1 MIERLEEARRRY
13 DEVTSELSQ
22 PDAVSNPRR
31 LADLGRELARLEKPA
46 QLFTEIGG
54 AADRVAEARELLES
68 PDKELAALALEEL
81 SEAEAILGDLE
92 EQAVEVLVSEDPDD
106 LRNAIVEVRAG
117 TGGDEAALFAGELIR
132 MYVRYAE
139 RLGFDVETL
148 GASET
153 GIGGMKEGILRI
165 QGEGVFGAFR
175 FESGVHRVQR
185 VPATEASGRI
195 HTSAASVAVLPEAE
209 EVDIEIPASDLRVDV
224 MRSSGHGGQ
233 SVNTTDSAVRITH
246 LPTGITVSMQDEKS
260 QLQNRVKAMQVLR
273 ARVMEQERERQAAE
287 RGEARREQIGTGDR
301 SEKVRTY
308 NFPQDRVTDHRIGMT
323 IHNLESILDGDLD
336 RLIKALREELR
347 QARLMDVADG
357 YSA

>member
-22 PDAVSNPRR
+22 PDAASDPRR

-46 QLFTEIGG
+46 QLFTEMGG
-54 AADRVAEARELLES
+54 AAGRVAEARELLES

-81 SEAEAILGDLE
+81 SEAEAILRDLE

-117 TGGDEAALFAGELIR
+117 TGGDEAALFAGDLIR

-139 RLGFDVETL
+139 RRGFDVETL

-209 EVDIEIPASDLRVDV
+209 EVDIEIPASDLRIDV

-246 LPTGITVSMQDEKS
+246 LPTNITVSMQDEKS

-273 ARVMEQERERQAAE
+273 ARVLEQERERQAAE
-287 RGEARREQIGTGDR
+287 RGEARREQIGSGDR

-323 IHNLESILDGDLD
+323 IHNLDSILDGDLD

-347 QARLMDVADG
+347 QARLMGVADG
-357 YSA
+357 YSD

>member
-22 PDAVSNPRR
+22 PNAVSDPRR

-46 QLFTEIGG
+46 QLFTEMGG
-54 AADRVAEARELLES
+54 AAGRVSEARELLES

-81 SEAEAILGDLE
+81 SEAEAILRDLE

-117 TGGDEAALFAGELIR
+117 TGGDEAALFAGDLIR

-209 EVDIEIPASDLRVDV
+209 EVDIEIPASDLRIDV

-246 LPTGITVSMQDEKS
+246 LPTNITVSMQDEKS

-273 ARVMEQERERQAAE
+273 ARVLEQERERQAAE
-287 RGEARREQIGTGDR
+287 RGEARREQIGSGDR

-323 IHNLESILDGDLD
+323 IHNLDSILDGDLD

-347 QARLMDVADG
+347 QARLMGVVDG
-357 YSA
+357 YSD

>member
-22 PDAVSNPRR
+22 PDAASDPRR

-46 QLFTEIGG
+46 QLFTEIGS
-54 AADRVAEARELLES
+54 AADRVTEARELLES

-81 SEAEAILGDLE
+81 SEAEPVLRELE
-92 EQAVEVLVSEDPDD
+92 ELAVEVLISEDPDD

-117 TGGDEAALFAGELIR
+117 TGGDEAALFAGDLIR

-209 EVDIEIPASDLRVDV
+209 EVDIEISASDLRIDV

-246 LPTGITVSMQDEKS
+246 LPTNITVSMQDEKS

-273 ARVMEQERERQAAE
+273 ARVLEQERERQAAE
-287 RGEARREQIGTGDR
+287 RGEARREQIGSGDR

-323 IHNLESILDGDLD
+323 IHNLDSILDGDLD

-347 QARLMDVADG
+347 QARLMGVADG
-357 YSA
+357 YSG

>member
-22 PDAVSNPRR
+22 PDAASDPRR

-46 QLFTEIGG
+46 QLFTEMGG
-54 AADRVAEARELLES
+54 AAGRVAEARELLAS

-81 SEAEAILGDLE
+81 SEAEAILCDLE

-117 TGGDEAALFAGELIR
+117 TGGDEAALFAGDLIR

-153 GIGGMKEGILRI
+153 GIGGMKEGILPI
-165 QGEGVFGAFR
+165 QGQGVFGAFR

-209 EVDIEIPASDLRVDV
+209 EVDIEIPASDLRIDV

-246 LPTGITVSMQDEKS
+246 LPTNITVSMQDEKS

-273 ARVMEQERERQAAE
+273 ARVLEQERERQAAE
-287 RGEARREQIGTGDR
+287 RGEARREQIGSGDR

-323 IHNLESILDGDLD
+323 IHNLDSILDGDLD

-347 QARLMDVADG
+347 QARLMGVVDG
-357 YSA
+357 YSD

>member
-54 AADRVAEARELLES
+54 AVDRVAEARELLES

>member
-22 PDAVSNPRR
+22 PDAASDPRR
-31 LADLGRELARLEKPA
+31 LANLGRELARLEKPA
-46 QLFTEIGG
+46 QLFTEMGG
-54 AADRVAEARELLES
+54 AAGRVAEARELLES

-81 SEAEAILGDLE
+81 SEAEAILRDLE

-117 TGGDEAALFAGELIR
+117 IGGDEAALFAGDLIR

-209 EVDIEIPASDLRVDV
+209 EVDIEIPASDLRIDV

-246 LPTGITVSMQDEKS
+246 LPTNITVSMQDEKS

-273 ARVMEQERERQAAE
+273 ARVLEQERERQAAE
-287 RGEARREQIGTGDR
+287 RGEARREQIGSGDR

-323 IHNLESILDGDLD
+323 IHNLDSILDGDLD

-347 QARLMDVADG
+347 QARLMGVVDG
-357 YSA
+357 YSD

>member
-22 PDAVSNPRR
+22 PDAASDPRR

-46 QLFTEIGG
+46 QLFTEIGN

-81 SEAEAILGDLE
+81 SEAEPVLRELE
-92 EQAVEVLVSEDPDD
+92 EQAVEVLISEDPDD

-117 TGGDEAALFAGELIR
+117 TGGDEAALFAGDLIR

-209 EVDIEIPASDLRVDV
+209 EVDIEIPASDLRIDV

-246 LPTGITVSMQDEKS
+246 LPTNITVSMQDEKS

-273 ARVMEQERERQAAE
+273 ARVLEQERERQAAE
-287 RGEARREQIGTGDR
+287 RGEARREQIGSGDR

-323 IHNLESILDGDLD
+323 IHNLDSILDGDLD

-347 QARLMDVADG
+347 QARLMGVADG
-357 YSA
+357 YSG

>member
-22 PDAVSNPRR
+22 PDAASDPRR

-46 QLFTEIGG
+46 QLFTEMGG
-54 AADRVAEARELLES
+54 AAGRVAEARELLES

-81 SEAEAILGDLE
+81 SEAEAILRDLE
-92 EQAVEVLVSEDPDD
+92 DQAVEVLVSEDPDD

-117 TGGDEAALFAGELIR
+117 TGGDEAALFAGDLIR

-209 EVDIEIPASDLRVDV
+209 EVDIEIPASDLRIDV

-246 LPTGITVSMQDEKS
+246 LPTNITVSMQDEKS

-273 ARVMEQERERQAAE
+273 ARVLEQERERQAAE
-287 RGEARREQIGTGDR
+287 RGEARREQIGSGDR

-323 IHNLESILDGDLD
+323 IHNLDSILDGDLD

-347 QARLMDVADG
+347 QARLMGVADG
-357 YSA
+357 YSD